1 MTHSAIGAVSL
12 NVASLA
18 RLLPFYQDIIG
29 LKIQREEGKTVALGT
44 GGEDLL
50 ILHEKPDAPRMRG
63 VTGLYHFAILLPS
76 RAALALQ
83 LKHFAE
89 TKTPLQGLSDH
100 FVSEAIYLA
109 DPEGNGIEIYR
120 DRPRTDWVDAN
131 GQFQMGTVAMD
142 VDGVFSALEDPDKA
156 EWQPMPIDTVMGH
169 IHLHVHDVKAAE
181 AFYGKLLNLDV
192 LINMGSATF
201 MSYEGY
207 HHHLGANIWAGR
219 TIRPETVQGLKS
231 YELRVPQAIG
241 LDSLL
246 GKLEGA
252 GVKIDAAGDSY
263 VLHDPSMNQII
274 LSQAT
279 AQPNSSLK
287 AKEEV

>member
-1 MTHSAIGAVSL
+1 MNHSAIGAVSL

-18 RLLPFYQDIIG
+18 RLLPFYQDTIG
-29 LKIQREEGKTVALGT
+29 LKIHRQEGKTVALGT

-50 ILHEKPDAPRMRG
+50 ILHENPEAPRVRG

-76 RAALALQ
+76 REALALQ

-89 TKTPLQGLSDH
+89 TRTQLQGLSDH
-100 FVSEAIYLA
+100 LVSEAIYLA

-120 DRPRTDWVDAN
+120 DRPRSEWYDAN
-131 GQFQMGTVAMD
+131 GKFQMGTVAMD

-156 EWQPMPIDTVMGH
+156 EWRPMPVDTVMGH

-181 AFYGKLLNLDV
+181 AFYGKLLNMDV

-219 TIRPETVQGLKS
+219 IVRPENIQGLKS
-231 YELRVPQAIG
+231 YEIRVPEAIAV
-241 LDSLL
+241 DSLL
-246 GKLEGA
+246 GKL
-252 GVKIDAAGDSY
+252 DAAGVNVQEEGNSY
-263 VLHDPSMNQII
+263 RFFDTSMNQVI
-274 LSQAT
+274 LSQA
-279 AQPNSSLK
+279 K
-287 AKEEV
+287 V

>member
-1 MTHSAIGAVSL
+1 MNHSAIGAVSL
-12 NVASLA
+12 NVSSLA
-18 RLLPFYQDIIG
+18 KLLPFYQNTIG
-29 LKIQREEGKTVALGT
+29 LQVHRQEGQVAYLGT

-50 ILHEKPDAPRMRG
+50 ILHESPDAPRVRG
-63 VTGLYHFAILLPS
+63 ITGLYHFAILLPS

-89 TKTPLQGLSDH
+89 TRTPLQGLSDH

-120 DRPRTDWVDAN
+120 DRPRNEWYDAN
-131 GQFQMGTVAMD
+131 GDFQMGTVAMD
-142 VDGVFSALEDPDKA
+142 VDGVFSALSDEKA
-156 EWQPMPIDTVMGH
+156 EWQPMPKDTVMGH
-169 IHLHVHDVKAAE
+169 IHLHVRDIAETE

-192 LINMGSATF
+192 LINMSSATF

-219 TIRPETVQGLKS
+219 LARPEYALGLRS
-231 YELRVPQAIG
+231 YELRVPSAIG

-246 GKLEGA
+246 GKLDSA
-252 GVKIDAAGDSY
+252 GVKIQSEGKNHKFY
-263 VLHDPSMNQII
+263 DPSMNQII
-274 LSQAT
+274 LTEATITDTAAQSIQA
-279 AQPNSSLK
+279 
-287 AKEEV
+287 